1 MRYEVRFQIQG
12 EERQIIIDADDAATA
27 VERVQNDHL
36 GADEAFE
43 LIQVHLLDEPI
54 ELHRGT
60 PPLNS

>member
-12 EERQIIIDADDAATA
+12 EDRHTIVEADDAATA

-36 GADEAFE
+36 GSNEAFE
-43 LIQVHLLDEPI
+43 LIQVQLLDEPD

-60 PPLNS
+60 PPIEA